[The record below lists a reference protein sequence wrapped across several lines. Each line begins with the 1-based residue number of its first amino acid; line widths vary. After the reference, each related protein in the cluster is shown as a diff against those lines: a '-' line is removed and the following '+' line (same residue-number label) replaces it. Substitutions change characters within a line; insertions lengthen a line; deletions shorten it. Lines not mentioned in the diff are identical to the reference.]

1 MEIPKEAEQCIATH
15 HLGTA
20 KKIYTPNTVGSL
32 LVGLIVII
40 FAVFWMMAA
49 LLLTGS
55 PLLPVDAT
63 STYPPVVFVSPD
75 PSLTNTM
82 TVLGVVLPL
91 IGLILVGAGL
101 VSIIKTVSNWQRR
114 VVLCEHG
121 VVDLTRE
128 RMDAFRWEQVATVL
142 DKVEVHRHQIDS
154 EQGRTSTPPSTSH
167 SYKVVCADGRTFLF
181 DETLSRVEQLG
192 EEIQVAVALVQHARP

>member
-1 MEIPKEAEQCIATH
+1 MKLPKDAEQYIVAY
-15 HLGTA
+15 HLGTP
-20 KKIYTPNTVGSL
+20 KMVYSPNTVGSL

-75 PSLTNTM
+75 PSLTTTM

-101 VSIIKTVSNWQRR
+101 VSIIKTVNNRQRR

-128 RMDAFRWEQVATVL
+128 RVDAFRWEQVATVL
-142 DKVEVHRHQIDS
+142 DKVEVHRHRIDS
-154 EQGRTSTPPSTSH
+154 KQGRTNTPPSTSQQ
-167 SYKVVCADGRTFLF
+167 SASSDDTRGGPRASGCLDAG
-181 DETLSRVEQLG
+181 
-192 EEIQVAVALVQHARP
+192 ALCSPPQ